1 MGEQPA
7 LPPSQPNQ
15 FFHVY
20 RVPLLLLVASSVC
33 IICAVVFYAKL
44 LQTSESVR
52 FSSDKQ
58 DNSSSESA
66 KVAVDVRGAVVRS
79 GVYYLPSGARIAD
92 AIALAGGISDLV
104 DADVADKMI
113 NYAGFVS
120 DGMKIY
126 VPKKENISLEQS
138 KSLTSTEAIISINT
152 DSSTQLESLP
162 GVGEITAR
170 KIIDNRPY
178 ASLEELVTKHV
189 FSLSLL
195 EKLRDRLSL

>member
-7 LPPSQPNQ
+7 GSPSPPQY

-20 RVPLLLLVASSVC
+20 RVPLIFLMASLVC
-33 IICAVVFYAKL
+33 IICAVVFYTKL
-44 LQTSESVR
+44 LQTGEQIQ
-52 FSSDKQ
+52 FSSDNFDK
-58 DNSSSESA
+58 SSSESA

-79 GVYYLPSGARIAD
+79 GVYYVPSGARIAD
-92 AIALAGGISDLV
+92 AIALAGGVSDLV
-104 DADVADKMI
+104 DMDLADKML

-126 VPKKENISLEQS
+126 VPKKENITSEQS
-138 KSLTSTEAIISINT
+138 QSLTSAEAIISINT

-189 FSLSLL
+189 FSASLL
-195 EKLRDRLSL
+195 EKLRDKLSL